1 MAFGGRLY
9 GNNTHEI
16 THEEKM
22 PIDPLTSAA
31 FGAVVKWLNV
41 QAGRPGD
48 DNHLNGYKATQGL
61 VMVVFVNEHGDH
73 LQEAWLTTVPR
84 VGEDVELTIMP
95 DLASVPQTDVTN
107 LVVKQNAFE
116 RLKTAVKI
124 LILGHDP
131 KLDTEIG
138 KLIQGVELPDPKV
151 VGGTVLRV
159 KWAPFVASPEIAI
172 TTATVVIKLQD

>member
-1 MAFGGRLY
+1 
-9 GNNTHEI
+9 
-16 THEEKM
+16 M

-41 QAGRPGD
+41 QVGRPGD
-48 DNHLNGYKATQGL
+48 DNQLNRYKATQGL
-61 VMVVFVNEHGDH
+61 VMVVFVNEHGDP
-73 LQEAWLTTVPR
+73 LQEAWLTAVPR
-84 VGEDVELTIMP
+84 VGEDVELAILPGPAIMP
-95 DLASVPQTDVTN
+95 QIDATKLSVN
-107 LVVKQNAFE
+107 QNTFE
-116 RLKTAVKI
+116 RLKTAVKL

-138 KLIQGVELPDPKV
+138 KQIQGVELPDPKF

-159 KWAPFVASPEIAI
+159 KWAPFVASPELAI